1 MAALHSSSGVP
12 PMGWRNG
19 PLVWTVISRPALRKV
34 RFWTSPHFC
43 AKASSAV
50 HRCRGAMPRFDRAQT
65 SATTPEAP
73 QDAAARTVREL
84 ALKLDG
90 FAWESLAEEAAREGL
105 TVEEL
110 VGYAVLYY
118 LADADSGRV
127 ARQVS
132 RSPYP
137 QRAGTSS

>member
-1 MAALHSSSGVP
+1 
-12 PMGWRNG
+12 
-19 PLVWTVISRPALRKV
+19 
-34 RFWTSPHFC
+34 
-43 AKASSAV
+43 
-50 HRCRGAMPRFDRAQT
+50 MPRFDRAQT
-65 SATTPEAP
+65 RSTTPEAP
-73 QDAAARTVREL
+73 QDADARTAREL
-84 ALKLDG
+84 TLKLDD
-90 FAWESLAEEAAREGL
+90 FAWENIAEEATREGL

>member
-1 MAALHSSSGVP
+1 M
-12 PMGWRNG
+12 
-19 PLVWTVISRPALRKV
+19 PL
-34 RFWTSPHFC
+34 
-43 AKASSAV
+43 
-50 HRCRGAMPRFDRAQT
+50 FDRSQT
-65 SATTPEAP
+65 SIATQAAA
-73 QDAAARTVREL
+73 QDADARTARALE
-84 ALKLDG
+84 LKLDR
-90 FAWESLAEEAAREGL
+90 FAWESIAEEAAREGL

>member
-1 MAALHSSSGVP
+1 
-12 PMGWRNG
+12 
-19 PLVWTVISRPALRKV
+19 
-34 RFWTSPHFC
+34 
-43 AKASSAV
+43 
-50 HRCRGAMPRFDRAQT
+50 MPRFDRAQT
-65 SATTPEAP
+65 NSTTPGAP
-73 QDAAARTVREL
+73 QDADACATRNLE
-84 ALKLDG
+84 LKLDD

-137 QRAGTSS
+137 QRANTSS

>member
-1 MAALHSSSGVP
+1 M
-12 PMGWRNG
+12 R
-19 PLVWTVISRPALRKV
+19 
-34 RFWTSPHFC
+34 
-43 AKASSAV
+43 
-50 HRCRGAMPRFDRAQT
+50 RFDRSQT
-65 SATTPEAP
+65 STSKPETS
-73 QDAAARTVREL
+73 QDEGARTERGL
-84 ALKLDG
+84 SLKLDR
-90 FAWESLAEEAAREGL
+90 FAWESIAEEAAREGL

-137 QRAGTSS
+137 QRAGTSQ

>member
-1 MAALHSSSGVP
+1 
-12 PMGWRNG
+12 
-19 PLVWTVISRPALRKV
+19 
-34 RFWTSPHFC
+34 
-43 AKASSAV
+43 
-50 HRCRGAMPRFDRAQT
+50 
-65 SATTPEAP
+65 
-73 QDAAARTVREL
+73 VREL
-84 ALKLDG
+84 TLKLDE
-90 FAWESLAEEAAREGL
+90 FAWGSLAEEAARDGL

-137 QRAGTSS
+137 QRAGTSL

>member
-1 MAALHSSSGVP
+1 
-12 PMGWRNG
+12 
-19 PLVWTVISRPALRKV
+19 
-34 RFWTSPHFC
+34 
-43 AKASSAV
+43 
-50 HRCRGAMPRFDRAQT
+50 MPRFDRAQT
-65 SATTPEAP
+65 SVAKP
-73 QDAAARTVREL
+73 AAAPSAGARTERSLTVT
-84 ALKLDG
+84 LDG
-90 FAWESLAEEAAREGL
+90 FAWESITEEAAREGL

-127 ARQVS
+127 ARQIS

>member
-1 MAALHSSSGVP
+1 
-12 PMGWRNG
+12 
-19 PLVWTVISRPALRKV
+19 
-34 RFWTSPHFC
+34 
-43 AKASSAV
+43 
-50 HRCRGAMPRFDRAQT
+50 MPRFDRDQT
-65 SATTPEAP
+65 SVAKPAATPSAG
-73 QDAAARTVREL
+73 ARTERNMTL
-84 ALKLDG
+84 TLDK
-90 FAWESLAEEAAREGL
+90 FAWESIAEEAARDGL

-137 QRAGTSS
+137 QRTGTSS

>member
-1 MAALHSSSGVP
+1 
-12 PMGWRNG
+12 
-19 PLVWTVISRPALRKV
+19 
-34 RFWTSPHFC
+34 
-43 AKASSAV
+43 
-50 HRCRGAMPRFDRAQT
+50 MPRFDRAQT

>member
-1 MAALHSSSGVP
+1 M
-12 PMGWRNG
+12 
-19 PLVWTVISRPALRKV
+19 PL
-34 RFWTSPHFC
+34 
-43 AKASSAV
+43 
-50 HRCRGAMPRFDRAQT
+50 FDRSQT
-65 SATTPEAP
+65 SITT
-73 QDAAARTVREL
+73 QAAAQDTDARTARTLE
-84 ALKLDG
+84 LKLDR
-90 FAWESLAEEAAREGL
+90 FAWESIAEEAAREGL

-137 QRAGTSS
+137 QPAGTSP

>member
-1 MAALHSSSGVP
+1 
-12 PMGWRNG
+12 
-19 PLVWTVISRPALRKV
+19 
-34 RFWTSPHFC
+34 
-43 AKASSAV
+43 
-50 HRCRGAMPRFDRAQT
+50 MPRFDRAQA
-65 SATTPEAP
+65 SVAKPAATPTVG
-73 QDAAARTVREL
+73 ARSERSL
-84 ALKLDG
+84 ALTLHE
-90 FAWESLAEEAAREGL
+90 FAWESIAEEAARDGL

-137 QRAGTSS
+137 QRAGA